1 MRILSFVI
9 IIFLTVSVSA
19 QQSAENKKVFDE
31 ATRTANAKNYEKA
44 YEIYQK
50 AFRLSQDESAE
61 FRAKIH
67 FNSGVCLFQLKRHA
81 QAVAEFERA
90 ARLNPKYERA
100 FYALAMAQVELKNF
114 SGAEKAFIK
123 SLEINRKNGETW
135 FDLAFVY
142 IEQKDFNAAETA
154 FRNAIKYKTVAE
166 PDAHNNLGVIFALR
180 HDFSS
185 AEKHFTLALGKS
197 PEAQNNLQFCKFY
210 RQNQDKQLLAKLEFG
225 GFYKNRN

>member
-9 IIFLTVSVSA
+9 IIFLTVSISA
-19 QQSAENKKVFDE
+19 QTAENKKVFDE

-81 QAVAEFERA
+81 QAVAEFEHA
-90 ARLNPKYERA
+90 TRLNPKYERA
-100 FYALAMAQVELKNF
+100 FYALAMTQVELKNF

-142 IEQKDFNAAETA
+142 IEQKDFDAAETA
-154 FRNAIKYKTVAE
+154 FQSAIKYKSIAA
-166 PDAHNNLGVIFALR
+166 P
-180 HDFSS
+180 
-185 AEKHFTLALGKS
+185 
-197 PEAQNNLQFCKFY
+197 
-210 RQNQDKQLLAKLEFG
+210 
-225 GFYKNRN
+225 

>member
-1 MRILSFVI
+1 MRVLSFVI
-9 IIFLTVSVSA
+9 IIFLAVSVSA
-19 QQSAENKKVFDE
+19 QTSEIKRVFDE
-31 ATRTANAKNYEKA
+31 ATRSANAKNYEKA
-44 YEIYQK
+44 FEIYQK

-90 ARLNPKYERA
+90 VLLNPKYERA
-100 FYALAMAQVELKNF
+100 FYALGMAHAELKNF
-114 SGAEKAFIK
+114 SSAEKAFLK
-123 SLEINRKNGETW
+123 SLEISRKNGETW
-135 FDLAFVY
+135 FDLAFIY
-142 IEQKDFNAAETA
+142 LEQKDFDAAETA
-154 FRNAIKYKTVAE
+154 FRNAIKYKTVAAA
-166 PDAHNNLGVIFALR
+166 DAHNNLGVIFALR

-197 PEAQNNLQFCKFY
+197 AEAHNNLQFCKVY
-210 RQNQDKQLLAKLEFG
+210 KQNQDKELLAKLEFG